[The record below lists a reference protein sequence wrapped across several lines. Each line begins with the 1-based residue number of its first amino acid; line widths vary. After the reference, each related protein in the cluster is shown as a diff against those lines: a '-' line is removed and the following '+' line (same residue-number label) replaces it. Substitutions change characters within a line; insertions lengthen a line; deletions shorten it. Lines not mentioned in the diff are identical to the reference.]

1 MGLELKWN
9 GPELEVALHRATYR
23 GLLAGGVHL
32 HTKEKLAIS
41 VPVVKVQ
48 VTRTRNTSRGAKGST
63 YMKVIERSK
72 LGEPPRLDTGFG
84 RDNIVFEGSE
94 PDMAVRV
101 GIRQNA
107 MYMFKHEVT
116 GRSHL
121 RRTLMEEQQAIA
133 KIIETFAVDAMEK
146 GAAAPPPSVGQS
158 AWPGF
163 KPTAWEAEGR
173 APTSTEFNQVLDEM
187 FLPEPKKK

>member
-1 MGLELKWN
+1 MALELKWS
-9 GPELEVALHRATYR
+9 GPELEASLKRATFS

-32 HTKEKLAIS
+32 HTKEKIQVS

-72 LGEPPRLDTGFG
+72 IGEPPRLDTGFG
-84 RDNIVFEGSE
+84 RDNIVFESDESE
-94 PDMAVRV
+94 GAVRV

-116 GRSHL
+116 GRNHL
-121 RRTLMEEQQAIA
+121 RRTLGEEQQTIA
-133 KIIETFAVDAMEK
+133 KVIEVYAVSDA
-146 GAAAPPPSVGQS
+146 
-158 AWPGF
+158 
-163 KPTAWEAEGR
+163 
-173 APTSTEFNQVLDEM
+173 
-187 FLPEPKKK
+187 KKQGL